1 MRNFETFAS
10 GLVFLAFTIFLVNEV
25 DGIIQKMAL
34 VLWGLCI
41 TIGAILLWK
50 LENSMD
56 SKRRKAGLM
65 LAISLFPLVRKEVLQ
80 ASASPSHFTELSIS
94 TFVFQE

>member
-34 VLWGLCI
+34 VLWGICI

-56 SKRRKAGLM
+56 SKKKKGWSDAHCSSLSLLFAKGFYMRQPVLH
-65 LAISLFPLVRKEVLQ
+65 ISKDCPFPPLF
-80 ASASPSHFTELSIS
+80 S
-94 TFVFQE
+94 